1 MKNGLVV
8 YRAVLG
14 VDEKEKSLIFAGHV
28 EEKSKV
34 RISAPQGEKINLTM
48 LIIALKIAPLKMK
61 KKGINQI

>member
-28 EEKSKV
+28 EESQ
-34 RISAPQGEKINLTM
+34 RLEYQSTRREIL
-48 LIIALKIAPLKMK
+48 LC
-61 KKGINQI
+61 

>member
-28 EEKSKV
+28 EEKAKV
-34 RISAPQGEKINLTM
+34 RISAPQGEKIIRYVDESITRDITNYQMTH
-48 LIIALKIAPLKMK
+48 ID
-61 KKGINQI
+61 QI